1 MDIREKIKN
10 GLFYFDGATGSELQK
25 MGITPGELPETW
37 NITNRDKIIKL
48 GKSYFE
54 SGANAVS
61 ANTFGANSMKYDG
74 KNGNFILSEIIKA
87 AMECAFTAKKT
98 ATGELVQSDRYV
110 GLDVGPLGKL
120 LKPFGN
126 LDFEDAVNYFKETIT
141 LGVKFGAE
149 YILIETMNDL
159 LETKAAV
166 IAARECTDIPIFVS
180 NVYDETH
187 RTMTGSGP
195 EVTTTMLNSMQI
207 DAMGANCSLGPDKM
221 LEIVPELY
229 ENSKYPVIF
238 MPNAGMPEIIDGKTC
253 YSVDAESFG
262 EYAAS
267 AVKKGARMI
276 GGCCGTTPEHIKQ
289 AVLKTMNLKPLDIKT
304 EQPPKICSYSKVV
317 AFLDIPVLIGERINP
332 TGKKKLKEA
341 LKTEDMSYILNEAIR
356 EEESG
361 ADVLDVNVGL
371 PEINEPYMLKKTVSE
386 LQAVTALPLQLDS
399 SDPESLKAAMRI
411 YNGKAM
417 INSVNGKTE
426 VMDSIFPLV
435 KKYGGYVVCLTLDEN
450 GIPDTAK
457 GRYEIAKKIVD
468 YAASYG
474 IDKNDLIFDPLTLTV
489 SSDINAGKVTLDSI
503 RLIKEKLKAKV
514 SLGVSNVSFG
524 LPKREMITSTFF
536 VMALSTGLDAA
547 IMNPFSFE
555 MMKAYKCFLTLK
567 GKDENCLGY
576 IKFAAD
582 APDSLMS
589 SVGNTEKFKSA
600 LNENKSGKTEGPI
613 NGTATHDKEVQI
625 NGDTDFNPFDN
636 LIKSIKKGLSDNAKT
651 ETRKLLGT
659 YNAMD
664 IINKGIVAALNAV
677 GEGFEKKM
685 IYLPELLMSA
695 EAAKAAF
702 ALISELMPESTEKG
716 PKVIMATV
724 KGDIHDIG
732 KNIVVALLKNYG
744 FDVRDLGK
752 DVDPKFITEYA
763 IRENIK
769 FVGLSALMTTT
780 VPAMAET
787 IKELK
792 ARDTEI
798 KVCVGGAVLTE
809 EYAKMINADFYAANA
824 METVRFA
831 QKTLTDKNNVDS

>member
-25 MGITPGELPETW
+25 MGIQPGELPETW
-37 NITNRDKIIKL
+37 NITNRDKIITL
-48 GKSYFE
+48 GKNYFE
-54 SGANAVS
+54 AGANAVS
-61 ANTFGANSMKYDG
+61 ANTFGANLMKYDG
-74 KNGNFILSEIIKA
+74 KSGNFSLDEIVKA
-87 AMECAFTAKKT
+87 AMECAFEAKTK
-98 ATGELVQSDRYV
+98 ASGDLVQSDKYV

-126 LDFEDAVNYFKETIT
+126 LDFEDAVNYFKETIG
-141 LGVKFGAE
+141 LGVKYGAE

-166 IAARECTDIPIFVS
+166 IAARESTDIPVFVS
-180 NVYDETH
+180 NVFDETH
-187 RTMTGSGP
+187 KTMTGSGP
-195 EVTTTMLNSMQI
+195 KVTTTMLNSMRI

-253 YSVDAESFG
+253 YSVDADTFG
-262 EYAAS
+262 DYAAE
-267 AVKKGARMI
+267 AVKKGARML
-276 GGCCGTTPEHIKQ
+276 GGCCGTTPEHIRQ
-289 AVLKTMNLKPLDIKT
+289 TVLKTRDLKPLPIRY
-304 EQPPKICSYSKVV
+304 EQSARICSYSKVV
-317 AFLDIPVLIGERINP
+317 SFSDIPVLIGERINP

-341 LKTEDMSYILNEAIR
+341 LRAEDMSYILNEAIR
-356 EEESG
+356 EEEAG

-417 INSVNGKTE
+417 INSVNGKKE
-426 VMDSIFPLV
+426 VMDKVFPLV

-450 GIPDTAK
+450 GIPDTAE

-468 YAASYG
+468 YAANYG

-489 SSDINAGKVTLDSI
+489 SSDTNAGKVTLDSI
-503 RLIKEKLKAKV
+503 RLIKEKLNAKV

-536 VMALSTGLDAA
+536 VMALGAGLDAA

-555 MMKAYKCFLTLK
+555 MMKAYRCFLTLN

-576 IKFAAD
+576 IGFAAD
-582 APDSLMS
+582 APDYQSIPAIGADANKS
-589 SVGNTEKFKSA
+589 S
-600 LNENKSGKTEGPI
+600 LNENKCGKATGSGHETV
-613 NGTATHDKEVQI
+613 TADKDAST
-625 NGDTDFNPFDN
+625 GNPFDT
-636 LIKSIKKGLSDNAKT
+636 LIKAIKRGLSDNAGT
-651 ETRKLLGT
+651 ETRKLSDT
-659 YNAMD
+659 YDAMD
-664 IINKGIVAALNAV
+664 IINKGIVAALNEV
-677 GEGFEKKM
+677 GDGFEKKTV
-685 IYLPELLMSA
+685 YLPELLMSA
-695 EAAKAAF
+695 EAAKSAF
-702 ALISELMPESTEKG
+702 AVISELMPESTEKG

-752 DVDPKFITEYA
+752 DVDPEVITEYA
-763 IRENIK
+763 LRENIK

-780 VPAMAET
+780 VPAMEET

-792 ARDTEI
+792 ACDPEI
-798 KVCVGGAVLTE
+798 KVCVGGAVLTP

-831 QKTLTDKNNVDS
+831 QKTLLGEK